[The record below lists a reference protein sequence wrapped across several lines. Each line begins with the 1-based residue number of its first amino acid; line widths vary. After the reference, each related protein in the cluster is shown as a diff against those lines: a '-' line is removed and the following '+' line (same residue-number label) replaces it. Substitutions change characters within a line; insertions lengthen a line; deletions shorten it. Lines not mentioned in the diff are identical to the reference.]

1 MFNKLFLK
9 VLLSLSLS
17 VAALSSAN
25 AALITQNIL
34 FDDEGTWS
42 SIGEIT
48 VDTAD
53 ADEFGY
59 ISTWDNF
66 TLLGFD
72 LLTVAES
79 GGGLFETEI
88 DLTDFSAGLQ
98 FLSFDLSESN
108 GTYAFNGIFSANFS
122 FLDAFTSNGI
132 VLFGAMNL
140 GDVVVSGAEVPEPQ
154 TAFLLLMAVAGLM
167 VRRKRL

>member
-9 VLLSLSLS
+9 VLLSVSLS

-25 AALITQNIL
+25 AALITQDIL
-34 FDDEGTWS
+34 FDDQGTWS

-48 VDTAD
+48 VVTAE
-53 ADEFGY
+53 ADKFGY
-59 ISTWDNF
+59 ISEWYDF

-79 GGGLFETEI
+79 GGGLFEAEI
-88 DLTDFSAGLQ
+88 DLADFSAGLQ

-108 GTYAFNGIFSANFS
+108 LGTYAFNGIVSAQFS
-122 FLDAFTSNGI
+122 FFDAFTSNGLA
-132 VLFGAMNL
+132 LFGEIKL
-140 GDVVVSGAEVPEPQ
+140 GDAEVSVPEPE

-167 VRRKRL
+167 VRRKSL